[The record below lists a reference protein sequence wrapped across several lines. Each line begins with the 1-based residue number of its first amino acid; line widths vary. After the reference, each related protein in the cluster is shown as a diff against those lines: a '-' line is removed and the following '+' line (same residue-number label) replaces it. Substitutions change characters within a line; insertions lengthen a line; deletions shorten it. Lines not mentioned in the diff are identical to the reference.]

1 MNGGTSRRGKRSKG
15 QSSREMPVIQ
25 VGTDG
30 ASRHAAL
37 HQFGGLDQYAL
48 NNSTPIA
55 ASSIAFATPGTIGNT
70 QQENAQN
77 VPNLS
82 DTGGEIQEFLQKM
95 HANID
100 AKLEE
105 TWKRIIASETRL
117 ELMMERK
124 MDMLLEN
131 TSGLQNLH
139 EGLTSLTGQIEVSA
153 HQNAQ
158 ANIMNRQAHQNI
170 TLEEHAQ
177 RIFKVE
183 SQYLKKC
190 SFIVAM
196 GSPSGL
202 LIDQFAL
209 ADLVSTFLD
218 GRPSDTERFSTDAD
232 VSDMK
237 NEIRGLLFE
246 SFKSLRG
253 KITSAIT
260 KFLKEQCDGWNVLSV
275 MQKGQ
280 EERRE
285 FMLSGA
291 FRAAD
296 GDPYGQPF
304 YRKLLISLLPHL
316 FETPGNSNTLDNLK
330 RAGFQAVVD
339 KVSVYTP
346 AVLAFVEIMVR
357 LSVCLFMAVVAFF
370 PNNGLWCIQISL
382 HIEGT
387 VKSYGKIVNSTGFKV
402 RYMSMMADVQ
412 SRVSCYVTPLSVENL
427 QAHAAVH
434 V

>member
-100 AKLEE
+100 AKLEFLQKMYANMDAKIE
-105 TWKRIIASETRL
+105 EILKSIIASETRL

-124 MDMLLEN
+124 MDMLLAN
-131 TSGLQNLH
+131 TSCLH
-139 EGLTSLTGQIEVSA
+139 EGLASLTGQLEVSA

-183 SQYLKKC
+183 
-190 SFIVAM
+190 
-196 GSPSGL
+196 
-202 LIDQFAL
+202 D
-209 ADLVSTFLD
+209 D
-218 GRPSDTERFSTDAD
+218 GRCP
-232 VSDMK
+232 K
-237 NEIRGLLFE
+237 
-246 SFKSLRG
+246 
-253 KITSAIT
+253 
-260 KFLKEQCDGWNVLSV
+260 
-275 MQKGQ
+275 
-280 EERRE
+280 
-285 FMLSGA
+285 
-291 FRAAD
+291 
-296 GDPYGQPF
+296 
-304 YRKLLISLLPHL
+304 
-316 FETPGNSNTLDNLK
+316 
-330 RAGFQAVVD
+330 
-339 KVSVYTP
+339 
-346 AVLAFVEIMVR
+346 
-357 LSVCLFMAVVAFF
+357 
-370 PNNGLWCIQISL
+370 
-382 HIEGT
+382 
-387 VKSYGKIVNSTGFKV
+387 
-402 RYMSMMADVQ
+402 
-412 SRVSCYVTPLSVENL
+412 
-427 QAHAAVH
+427 
-434 V
+434 

>member
-1 MNGGTSRRGKRSKG
+1 
-15 QSSREMPVIQ
+15 
-25 VGTDG
+25 
-30 ASRHAAL
+30 
-37 HQFGGLDQYAL
+37 
-48 NNSTPIA
+48 
-55 ASSIAFATPGTIGNT
+55 
-70 QQENAQN
+70 
-77 VPNLS
+77 
-82 DTGGEIQEFLQKM
+82 
-95 HANID
+95 
-100 AKLEE
+100 
-105 TWKRIIASETRL
+105 
-117 ELMMERK
+117 
-124 MDMLLEN
+124 
-131 TSGLQNLH
+131 
-139 EGLTSLTGQIEVSA
+139 
-153 HQNAQ
+153 
-158 ANIMNRQAHQNI
+158 
-170 TLEEHAQ
+170 
-177 RIFKVE
+177 
-183 SQYLKKC
+183 
-190 SFIVAM
+190 M

-260 KFLKEQCDGWNVLSV
+260 KFLKEQCDGWNVLSI

-280 EERRE
+280 EERCE

-370 PNNGLWCIQISL
+370 SKQWLVVHSDLPSHRGDCKVLW
-382 HIEGT
+382 
-387 VKSYGKIVNSTGFKV
+387 
-402 RYMSMMADVQ
+402 
-412 SRVSCYVTPLSVENL
+412 
-427 QAHAAVH
+427 
-434 V
+434 

>member
-1 MNGGTSRRGKRSKG
+1 
-15 QSSREMPVIQ
+15 
-25 VGTDG
+25 
-30 ASRHAAL
+30 
-37 HQFGGLDQYAL
+37 
-48 NNSTPIA
+48 
-55 ASSIAFATPGTIGNT
+55 
-70 QQENAQN
+70 
-77 VPNLS
+77 
-82 DTGGEIQEFLQKM
+82 
-95 HANID
+95 
-100 AKLEE
+100 
-105 TWKRIIASETRL
+105 
-117 ELMMERK
+117 
-124 MDMLLEN
+124 
-131 TSGLQNLH
+131 
-139 EGLTSLTGQIEVSA
+139 
-153 HQNAQ
+153 
-158 ANIMNRQAHQNI
+158 
-170 TLEEHAQ
+170 
-177 RIFKVE
+177 
-183 SQYLKKC
+183 
-190 SFIVAM
+190 M

-316 FETPGNSNTLDNLK
+316 FQTPGNSNTLDNLK

-370 PNNGLWCIQISL
+370 PNIGLWCIQISL

-412 SRVSCYVTPLSVENL
+412 SRVSCYVTPLSVESL